1 MNRLAYLFGHI
12 GKLGGLCR
20 GYPGKMESPGFNP
33 NVFKQVLQ
41 ECKLSSGIV
50 ITFQVMAFTRV
61 SPGHP
66 HTVRAVTEGS
76 QDKLG
81 AHPARAGHTDNPEIG
96 RVLKTANPGQIRC
109 TVTAPVA

>member
-1 MNRLAYLFGHI
+1 MEPSRL
-12 GKLGGLCR
+12 
-20 GYPGKMESPGFNP
+20 NP
-33 NVFKQVLQ
+33 DMFYQPFEQ
-41 ECKLSSGIV
+41 DKLSSGIV
-50 ITFQVMAFTRV
+50 ITFQVIAFTGV

-81 AHPARAGHTDNPEIG
+81 AHPARAGQTDNPEIG
-96 RVLKTANPGQIRC
+96 GVLKTAYPGQIRC